1 MFPGSCLQ
9 CFMWHSTRRAP
20 AYGKPRAARLR
31 LSDSGVVAGPTL
43 VCFIGLQSAWRWH
56 QFRRHAGGKR
66 ATEGAGG
73 GGGGWSCGELG
84 HERQKLDR
92 QPKPSNSKPQT
103 LQFRNPGRGR
113 TNETCKKKP
122 WRLVRP
128 WFRMPARSK
137 WCSASRRAWS
147 AWPGF
152 RGFCLT

>member
-73 GGGGWSCGELG
+73 GGGVGAAGSWGMNDRSLIGSRSLRTRSPKHFNSETPDEGERTKPAKRSPGDLSGLG
-84 HERQKLDR
+84 SGCRQGPSGA
-92 QPKPSNSKPQT
+92 QP
-103 LQFRNPGRGR
+103 LGVPGVRG
-113 TNETCKKKP
+113 P
-122 WRLVRP
+122 G
-128 WFRMPARSK
+128 SGG
-137 WCSASRRAWS
+137 SA
-147 AWPGF
+147 
-152 RGFCLT
+152 